1 MASCF
6 VSQHGTIRT
15 IFDGG
20 ASVHSIRRAIVAGF
34 FWLGAMPGQAAPP
47 PFEITI
53 DSGSPYYYPASA
65 KVPAGA
71 PIRWDNPTG
80 SPHTITHDGC
90 VQDGPCAF
98 DSGSVAPNGSYT
110 IPGLSPGRYPYQC
123 RLHPI
128 MRGVLVITEPADT
141 SSQT

>member
-1 MASCF
+1 M
-6 VSQHGTIRT
+6 
-15 IFDGG
+15 
-20 ASVHSIRRAIVAGF
+20 HSIKRAIVAGF
-34 FWLGAMPGQAAPP
+34 FLLSVMPSQATPP
-47 PFEITI
+47 PFEIII

-90 VQDGPCAF
+90 VQDGLCAF

>member
-1 MASCF
+1 M
-6 VSQHGTIRT
+6 HWM
-15 IFDGG
+15 
-20 ASVHSIRRAIVAGF
+20 RRAIVAGF
-34 FWLGAMPGQAAPP
+34 FAIGIIPSQAAAP
-47 PFEITI
+47 PFEIVI
-53 DSGSPYYYPASA
+53 DSGSPYYFPASA

-80 SPHTITHDGC
+80 SPHTITQDGC

-98 DSGSVAPNGSYT
+98 DSGVVLPNNSYT

-128 MRGVLVITEPADT
+128 MRGVLVITDPAEM
-141 SSQT
+141 SSHT

>member
-1 MASCF
+1 M
-6 VSQHGTIRT
+6 
-15 IFDGG
+15 D
-20 ASVHSIRRAIVAGF
+20 SIKRGIVASF
-34 FWLGAMPGQAAPP
+34 FLLSVMPSQATPT
-47 PFEITI
+47 PFEIII

-71 PIRWDNPTG
+71 PIRWENPTG

-98 DSGSVAPNGSYT
+98 DSGSVAPNGSYA

-128 MRGVLVITEPADT
+128 MRGVLVISEPADT
-141 SSQT
+141 SSRT

>member
-1 MASCF
+1 MNWVRRTVTAVF
-6 VSQHGTIRT
+6 FLLTIAPSYAT
-15 IFDGG
+15 
-20 ASVHSIRRAIVAGF
+20 
-34 FWLGAMPGQAAPP
+34 PP
-47 PFEITI
+47 PFEIII

-65 KVPAGA
+65 KVPTGA

-90 VQDGPCAF
+90 VEGESCAF
-98 DSGSVAPNGSYT
+98 DSGSVPPNGSYT
-110 IPGLSPGRYPYQC
+110 IPGLAPGHYPYQC

-128 MRGVLVITEPADT
+128 MRGVLVIVEPADT

>member
-1 MASCF
+1 M
-6 VSQHGTIRT
+6 H
-15 IFDGG
+15 
-20 ASVHSIRRAIVAGF
+20 AIKCAVLVGF
-34 FWLGAMPGQAAPP
+34 FLVSAMPSQAIAP
-47 PFEITI
+47 PFEIVI

-65 KVPAGA
+65 RVSAGA

-98 DSGSVAPNGSYT
+98 DSGSVAPNASYT
-110 IPGLSPGRYPYQC
+110 VPGLPPGRYPYQC

-128 MRGVLVITEPADT
+128 MRGVLVITDPADT
-141 SSQT
+141 PSHT

>member
-1 MASCF
+1 M
-6 VSQHGTIRT
+6 
-15 IFDGG
+15 
-20 ASVHSIRRAIVAGF
+20 HSIKHVIVAAF
-34 FWLGAMPGQAAPP
+34 FLLGVIPSQATPP
-47 PFEITI
+47 PFEIII

-65 KVPAGA
+65 KVSAGA

-90 VQDGPCAF
+90 VQEGALCAF
-98 DSGSVAPNGSYT
+98 DSGTVPPSGSYA
-110 IPGLSPGRYPYQC
+110 IPGLAPGRYPYQC

-128 MRGVLVITEPADT
+128 MRGILVITDPADT

>member
-1 MASCF
+1 MSLLAMRLA
-6 VSQHGTIRT
+6 TLT
-15 IFDGG
+15 L
-20 ASVHSIRRAIVAGF
+20 AGVVF
-34 FWLGAMPGQAAPP
+34 LLMSPGYATAPP
-47 PFEITI
+47 FQIII

-65 KVPAGA
+65 RVPAGA

-90 VQDGPCAF
+90 VVEDGPCVF
-98 DSGSVAPNGSYT
+98 DSGSVPPNGSYT
-110 IPGLSPGRYPYQC
+110 LPGLAPGRYPYQC

-128 MRGVLVITEPADT
+128 MRGIVVVEPGNN